1 MTGMSESVIGLF
13 IQEARE
19 WNPSQQGREM
29 PFTLPQ
35 TSSTTLPWLLFSYF
49 SKQTHSQRSD
59 SLSMGGFLQILGKHW
74 DECQKRAR
82 GRTLVR
88 CVQGPE
94 YSPQDF
100 KYSSVFQ
107 SYMKCTLETQTGC
120 SLHVGFQDT
129 SKSSVS
135 ISALKD
141 TEATCLG
148 WG

>member
-1 MTGMSESVIGLF
+1 MI
-13 IQEARE
+13 
-19 WNPSQQGREM
+19 
-29 PFTLPQ
+29 LPLGCLYKRLGNGTQ
-35 TSSTTLPWLLFSYF
+35 ANRGDKCRLLCHKRQVQHCLDCSGEVSYF
-49 SKQTHSQRSD
+49 CKQRHSQRSD
-59 SLSMGGFLQILGKHW
+59 SLSMGGFLQILVKHW
-74 DECQKRAR
+74 AEWHGRVR

-88 CVQGPE
+88 CAQGPE

-120 SLHVGFQDT
+120 SLHVGFRDT

-141 TEATCLG
+141 SEATCLG